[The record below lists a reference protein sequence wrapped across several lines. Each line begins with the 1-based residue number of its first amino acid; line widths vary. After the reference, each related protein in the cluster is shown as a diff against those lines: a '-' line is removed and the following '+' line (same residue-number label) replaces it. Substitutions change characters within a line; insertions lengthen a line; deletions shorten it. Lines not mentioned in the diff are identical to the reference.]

1 MMKIVSAEKTVD
13 KLVEEYNENID
24 ESEIIYNAT
33 LNDHENICG
42 SCILYIVLLVI
53 ASLIIIGISSVFIYF
68 HWDLTIFFWN
78 NSFLTYNL

>member
-13 KLVEEYNENID
+13 KLVEEYNEHID

-42 SCILYIVLLVI
+42 SCIVYIVLLVI

-68 HWDLTIFFWN
+68 HWDLIIFFLKQQ
-78 NSFLTYNL
+78 FLNI